1 MKNKYNLAFF
11 VLAVVLIGWLSWYFS
26 DKQVIKRQLIELS
39 WDLSKK
45 GDESTMEM
53 ALKMREVKLLLAA
66 ESLVVIPER
75 KYSES
80 VGQDMIIRH
89 LMYYRD
95 LYETLTVTFEK
106 MVIDIPDKGEA
117 RVESAVVLLKQE
129 LGKTAIQ
136 VRAPVELMLHKQD
149 KEWLL
154 RKATVPEILV
164 E

>member
-1 MKNKYNLAFF
+1 MKNKYNLALL

-39 WDLSKK
+39 WNLSKK

-53 ALKMREVKLLLAA
+53 ALKMREIKLLLAA

-75 KYSES
+75 NYSES
-80 VGQDMIIRH
+80 LGQDMIIRY

-95 LYETLTVTFEK
+95 LHEILTVTFEG

-117 RVESAVVLLKQE
+117 RVESAVVLLKQY
-129 LGKTAIQ
+129 LGKTA
-136 VRAPVELMLHKQD
+136 VKVHAPVELMLHKQD
-149 KEWLL
+149 KKWLL